1 MLKIDIPGFG
11 HLTLEHMVTDFTGT
25 LSRDGKLL
33 PGVREGLAEIAKVLT
48 IHVLTSDTFGT
59 AKEELAG
66 TQCGI
71 HVLSGSDHDMQKES
85 YVRKLGA
92 DKVVALGNG
101 RNDSR
106 MLRVARLGIAVSQ
119 GEGCATSALLESD
132 ILVTSASD
140 ALGLL
145 FDTRRL
151 MATLRF

>member
-11 HLTLEHMVTDFTGT
+11 HLALEHLVTDYTGT
-25 LSRDGKLL
+25 LSVDGKLL
-33 PGVREGLAEIAKVLT
+33 PGVREGITEIGRTIKV
-48 IHVLTSDTFGT
+48 HVITSDTFGT
-59 AKEELAG
+59 AKDELAG
-66 TQCGI
+66 LDCEI
-71 HVLSGSDHDMQKES
+71 NIISGTDHDMQKES

-92 DKVVALGNG
+92 DKVIAIGNG

-132 ILVTSASD
+132 ILVTSAAD
-140 ALGLL
+140 ALGFL
-145 FDTRRL
+145 TNTKRM